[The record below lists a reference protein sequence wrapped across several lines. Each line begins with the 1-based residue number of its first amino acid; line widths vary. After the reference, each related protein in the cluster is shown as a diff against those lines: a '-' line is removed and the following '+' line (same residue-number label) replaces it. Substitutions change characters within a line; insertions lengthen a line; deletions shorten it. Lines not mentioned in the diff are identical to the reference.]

1 MKTLVVY
8 NHPYEGS
15 FCHAILEKTVEG
27 ALLKGEVDVIDLDSD
42 KFNPVMSQEDLLGFI
57 KHKIVDEKAQDYAER
72 IREADNLVL
81 IFPIWWELMPAMMKG
96 FIDKVVFPGAF
107 YEYTKSGYGMKTL
120 VPNLK
125 KVTVIT
131 TMNTPK
137 LIYRLIYGNALKNAL
152 VKGTFKKAG
161 IKNVEWISFNMV
173 KSSSVEKRNSWLET
187 VKRKL
192 SK

>member
-15 FCHAILEKTVEG
+15 FCHAILEKAIKG
-27 ALLKGEVDVIDLDSD
+27 AQLKGEVDVIDLDSD
-42 KFNPVMSQEDLLGFI
+42 KFNPVMNQEDLLGFI
-57 KHKIVDEKAQDYAER
+57 RHKIVDEKTQDYAKR
-72 IREADNLVL
+72 IREVDNLVL
-81 IFPIWWELMPAMMKG
+81 IFPIWWELIPAMMKG
-96 FIDKVVFPGAF
+96 FIDKVVFPGTF

-120 VPNLK
+120 VSNLK

-131 TMNTPK
+131 TMNTSK

-152 VKGTFKKAG
+152 VKGIFKKAG